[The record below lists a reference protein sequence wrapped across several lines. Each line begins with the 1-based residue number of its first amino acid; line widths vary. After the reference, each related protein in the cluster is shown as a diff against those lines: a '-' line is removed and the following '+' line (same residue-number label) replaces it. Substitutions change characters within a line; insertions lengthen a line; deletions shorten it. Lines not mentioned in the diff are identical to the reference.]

1 MTSTAN
7 IDQARADA
15 LDAFLT
21 SQNAAAAKGA
31 TAPMFTENSR
41 PLAVDV
47 IPTGAT
53 ELDIALGV
61 GGLPR
66 GRIVEIYGPEGSGKT
81 SLALSVSGQAIKAG
95 GSAGFVDAEHA
106 INFEHARWLGV
117 DTNYFVVNQPD
128 FGEQALQQAE
138 AMCKSGLFSVVTV
151 DSVASLVPKA
161 ELDGDIGD
169 QFMGLQARM
178 MSQAL
183 RRLQTVAS
191 NTGTTLIFIN
201 QLREKIGV
209 MFGCFEYNT
218 RVQLAD
224 GTSEKIGKIVNR
236 KLDVEVLT
244 YNPETDRIEPQRV
257 LNWYKNGRAEEFLQ
271 FTAASTNGNG
281 KTQFA
286 ATANHQISTPD
297 GWESAGD
304 LKVGDSILVA
314 TTVALSAEQ
323 MDAVRGMVMGD
334 GCLDTRDGSTATALR
349 LGHGIKQKS
358 YLDWKLSML
367 SNLESGRHTNKRG
380 TAVFADFR
388 ELDELYP
395 LFVDVYRNKK
405 KHFTQEYLES
415 LSPLAWAI
423 WYMDDGSLAIRSKGK
438 TFKTPNQSGR
448 ISFCVQ
454 AMDNAARQN
463 IVDVLTRKFGITP
476 RLKVT
481 SGKSYLIFNRKETD
495 MFLDLVYQHVHPSM
509 DYKLLPYQ
517 RGAFVDKTMPFIE
530 PYQTVRASVIR
541 DIHVKPRG
549 TSMQKYDI
557 EVANNHNYL
566 VDGALVHNSP
576 ETQPGGKALKF
587 FSSVRL
593 DVRAP
598 AGEQIKSGTGN
609 SQSVIGQRCKIKVV
623 KNKVAPPFR
632 KAEYNLMY
640 GQGIDEADGLISGAL
655 HLGIWTMKPGGT
667 YLNTATEE
675 VIGRGRDNIIAE
687 LQTNDTL
694 RESLRQQVTDTLLAA
709 RTFPATDDE
718 ADADDMPD
726 VDIEAVAS

>member
-21 SQNAAAAKGA
+21 TQNAAAAKGA

-95 GSAGFVDAEHA
+95 GTAGFVDAEHA

-209 MFGCFEYNT
+209 MFG
-218 RVQLAD
+218 
-224 GTSEKIGKIVNR
+224 
-236 KLDVEVLT
+236 
-244 YNPETDRIEPQRV
+244 
-257 LNWYKNGRAEEFLQ
+257 
-271 FTAASTNGNG
+271 
-281 KTQFA
+281 
-286 ATANHQISTPD
+286 
-297 GWESAGD
+297 
-304 LKVGDSILVA
+304 
-314 TTVALSAEQ
+314 
-323 MDAVRGMVMGD
+323 
-334 GCLDTRDGSTATALR
+334 
-349 LGHGIKQKS
+349 
-358 YLDWKLSML
+358 
-367 SNLESGRHTNKRG
+367 
-380 TAVFADFR
+380 
-388 ELDELYP
+388 
-395 LFVDVYRNKK
+395 
-405 KHFTQEYLES
+405 
-415 LSPLAWAI
+415 
-423 WYMDDGSLAIRSKGK
+423 
-438 TFKTPNQSGR
+438 
-448 ISFCVQ
+448 
-454 AMDNAARQN
+454 
-463 IVDVLTRKFGITP
+463 
-476 RLKVT
+476 
-481 SGKSYLIFNRKETD
+481 
-495 MFLDLVYQHVHPSM
+495 
-509 DYKLLPYQ
+509 
-517 RGAFVDKTMPFIE
+517 
-530 PYQTVRASVIR
+530 
-541 DIHVKPRG
+541 
-549 TSMQKYDI
+549 
-557 EVANNHNYL
+557 
-566 VDGALVHNSP
+566 SP

-609 SQSVIGQRCKIKVV
+609 SQTIIGQRCKIKVV

-675 VIGRGRDNIIAE
+675 VIGRGRDNIITE

-709 RTFPATDDE
+709 RSFPTTDE
-718 ADADDMPD
+718 AGDNAMPA
-726 VDIEAVAS
+726 VDIDAVAS